1 MIKVRGNFDFVYKV
15 PTFKKL
21 PCSLKTGEEVVA
33 DFNNLE
39 IDSPGNVWISVTE
52 EKQKKQAD
60 GTKKNYTATYFVKMS
75 QILQKGQ
82 KNEEYFVWVSDRIQ
96 QISLQRKRDLALE
109 KKQRAKEK
117 TEDVD
122 VTDLKYFSTLNS
134 QIKQIEIFQKNH
146 R

>member
-1 MIKVRGNFDFVYKV
+1 MIKVRGNFDFVYRV
-15 PTFKKL
+15 PTFRKL
-21 PCSLKTGEEVVA
+21 FCTLKTGEQVEA
-33 DFNNLE
+33 DFNTLE
-39 IDSPGNVWISVTE
+39 IDSPGNVWISVE
-52 EKQKKQAD
+52 EKKQKKE
-60 GTKKNYTATYFVKMS
+60 GGEIKNYTVTYFVKMS

-82 KNEEYFVWVSDRIQ
+82 EEEQYFVWVSDKMQ

-122 VTDLKYFSTLNS
+122 VTDLKFLSTLSS
-134 QIKQIEIFQKNH
+134 QVKQIEIFQKKH